1 VVAKLPLVT
10 VAAALGCALSCGAQD
25 AQPPEWD
32 FSATGYYYLLDDES
46 DYLLAI
52 ATAKRGRLHLEAR
65 YNYEAADA
73 GSLFAGWTFSG
84 GEAVTY
90 ELTPI
95 LGTVLGDSHSIVPG
109 LEASVAFRIVDFY
122 TEAEYVHDLDE
133 QDDSFTYAW
142 SELGFSPLERW
153 RIGVAGQRLRE
164 HESERDTQ
172 RGIFA
177 QFTSGAFTYGAY
189 VFNLDADDD
198 RFAVLQFGAEF

>member
-1 VVAKLPLVT
+1 VFVKTIISAVAG
-10 VAAALGCALSCGAQD
+10 LGCASNCGAQD
-25 AQPPEWD
+25 APPPAWD

-84 GEAVTY
+84 GDAVSF

-95 LGTVLGDSHSIVPG
+95 LGTVLGDNHSIVPG
-109 LEASVAFRIVDFY
+109 LEASLAFRIVDFY

-133 QDDSFTYAW
+133 QDDSFTYVW

-153 RIGVAGQRLRE
+153 RIGLAGQRLRE
-164 HESERDTQ
+164 HETERDTQ
-172 RGIFA
+172 RGVFA
-177 QFTSGAFTYGAY
+177 QFASGAFTYGAY
-189 VFNLDADDD
+189 VFNLDEDDA
-198 RFAVLQFGAEF
+198 RFVVLQLGAEF